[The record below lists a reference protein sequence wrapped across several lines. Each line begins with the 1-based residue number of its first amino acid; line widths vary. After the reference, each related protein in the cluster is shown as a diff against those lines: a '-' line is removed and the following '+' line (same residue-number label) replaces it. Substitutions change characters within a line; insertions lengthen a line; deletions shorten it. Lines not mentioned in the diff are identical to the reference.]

1 MKNHTL
7 VVSAMSIAML
17 ALLGPTSFAQKAGAM
32 QKAQAIAQQLNL
44 TPKQKEKVLPILIDE
59 APKVQAIKND
69 NSLSKIQKVQQLRA
83 IHQQNDPQMKAIL
96 SPQQY
101 EKLKEVR
108 RQTIRE
114 ATQSR
119 F

>member
-7 VVSAMSIAML
+7 VMSVASIAML
-17 ALLGPTSFAQKAGAM
+17 ALLTPTSFAQKGGAM
-32 QKAQAIAQQLNL
+32 AKAQAIAQQLNL
-44 TPKQKEKVLPILIDE
+44 TPQQKEKVLPILIDE

-69 NSLSKIQKVQQLRA
+69 NSLSRMQKMQQLRA
-83 IHQQNDPQMKAIL
+83 IHQKSDPQMKAIL

-101 EKLKEVR
+101 QKLQQIR

-114 ATQSR
+114 ATQGR
-119 F
+119 V